1 MEMSGIPISDVN
13 VFDMWLFSS
22 WQDGVSALQELE
34 VLEIVGARGLRIQ
47 DGLGQL
53 RSLRELEFNACE

>member
-1 MEMSGIPISDVN
+1 MSGIPISDVN

-53 RSLRELEFNACE
+53 GSLRELEFNACE

>member
-1 MEMSGIPISDVN
+1 
-13 VFDMWLFSS
+13 MWLFSS

-53 RSLRELEFNACE
+53 GSLRELEFNACE

>member
-1 MEMSGIPISDVN
+1 MSGIPISDVN